1 MMLLAIDIGNTNIVL
16 GVFKEKNLVT
26 NWRIFTEKDKTA
38 DEYGISILNLFH
50 FSKIN
55 PFSISGIIIS
65 CVVPPLISVF
75 TQMSEKYFKINP
87 LIVAP
92 GIKTGLAILYDNP
105 HEVGADRIVNGV
117 AAYHKYG
124 GPCIVV
130 DFGTATTFD
139 AISEKG
145 EYLGGSIAP
154 GLYISAEA
162 LSEKT
167 AKLPRVEIKRPKNII
182 GKTTVASIQSGLFYG
197 YIGLI
202 EKIISQMKKELG
214 SKTKVISTGGI
225 AEEITAQIK
234 MINYHDPY
242 LTLEGLRIIYERNK

>member
-1 MMLLAIDIGNTNIVL
+1 MLLAIDIGNTNLVL
-16 GVFKEKNLVT
+16 GIFKEKNLIT
-26 NWRIFTEKDKTA
+26 NWRIFTEKDKTP

-50 FSKIN
+50 FSNIN
-55 PFSISGIIIS
+55 PSTISGVAIS
-65 CVVPPLISVF
+65 CVVPPLTIVF
-75 TQMSEKYFKINP
+75 SQMSKKYFKIHP

-117 AAYHKYG
+117 AAYYKYG
-124 GPCIVV
+124 GPCIIV

-145 EYLGGSIAP
+145 EYLGGAIAP
-154 GLYISAEA
+154 GPYISAEA
-162 LSEKT
+162 LSKKT
-167 AKLPRVEIKRPKNII
+167 AKLPHVEIKKPKNVI
-182 GKTTVASIQSGLFYG
+182 GKSTVTSIQSGLYYG

-214 SKTKVISTGGI
+214 SNTKIISTGGI
-225 AEEITAQIK
+225 SKEITDHIK
-234 MINYHDPY
+234 MIRYHDPH
-242 LTLEGLRIIYERNK
+242 LTLEGLRLIYERNR